1 VANNSNGLPLAKW
14 ALAAVFVAACSSDDS
29 SGMTDGG
36 HDSGLPDAH
45 APEADASHDADASTA
60 MDASTMDAAQAD
72 ASTTVDS
79 GPDEAD
85 SGAADGLRAF
95 VGAEG
100 FGTET
105 PGGRGGRVIT
115 VTTLEASGPGSLTE
129 ALRSTGPRIV
139 VFRVSGVIDLAEDI
153 DLTEEQSYLTVAGQ
167 SSPGGITIRGGGALI
182 SYHSGFHDAVFRHLR
197 FRGNGN
203 YDNLSFAEVHHI
215 VIDHCDFS
223 GAEDEAL
230 DITYAHDV
238 TVQWSTYSN
247 SGPGGQRYGWL
258 LAYAPTTNI
267 SIHHNFSA
275 HHVNRCAPHMHW
287 GDEGPPPE
295 GARIDYVN
303 NVIYDCAF
311 EKIMDV
317 SGPDSSMLIMNMI
330 GNVAI
335 AGPNTPMTDGV
346 RFTNLGTS
354 TTLFAEDNVYEP
366 DHDIFSPLYHEAQMI
381 AARHP
386 FPAITTHSATDAR
399 ERVLANVGAWPR
411 DAMNTRT
418 IADVAAGTGAL
429 GDVGDPLIEGGPA
442 APEDTDSD
450 GMPDA
455 WEEMNGL
462 NPASDADAAAD
473 RDDDGYT
480 NIEEYLDELAASL
493 LP

>member
-1 VANNSNGLPLAKW
+1 MDA
-14 ALAAVFVAACSSDDS
+14 
-29 SGMTDGG
+29 
-36 HDSGLPDAH
+36 AH
-45 APEADASHDADASTA
+45 AADAST
-60 MDASTMDAAQAD
+60 SDAARDD
-72 ASTTVDS
+72 ARTPDDS
-79 GPDEAD
+79 GPD
-85 SGAADGLRAF
+85 GADGGAPPALRAF
-95 VGAEG
+95 AGAEG

-105 PGGRGGRVIT
+105 PGGRGGRVIA
-115 VTTLEASGPGSLTE
+115 VTTLDASGPGSLTE

-167 SSPGGITIRGGGALI
+167 TSPGGITIRGGGALI
-182 SYHSGFHDAVFRHLR
+182 SYHSGIHDAVFRHLR

-275 HHVNRCAPHMHW
+275 HHVNRCAPHLHW
-287 GDEGPPPE
+287 GDDGPPPE

-311 EKIMDV
+311 EKILDV
-317 SGPDSSMLIMNMI
+317 AGPDSSMLIMNMI

-335 AGPNTPMTDGV
+335 AGPNTPATDGV
-346 RFTNLGTS
+346 RFTNLGT
-354 TTLFAEDNVYEP
+354 TTLLYDDDNVYEP
-366 DHDIFSPLYHEAQMI
+366 DHDIFSPLYHEAQV
-381 AARHP
+381 APARHP
-386 FPAITTHSATDAR
+386 FTTITTHGAAEAR
-399 ERVLANVGAWPR
+399 YRVLASAGAWPR
-411 DAMNTRT
+411 DPMNTRT
-418 IADVAAGTGAL
+418 IAEVATGTGAL
-429 GDVGDPLIEGGPA
+429 GDIDDPLIEDGPD
-442 APEDTDSD
+442 APPDADAD

-455 WEEMNGL
+455 WEELHGL
-462 NPASDADAAAD
+462 DAASAADATGD
-473 RDDDGYT
+473 LDDDGYT
-480 NIEEYLDELAASL
+480 NVEEYLDELAASIT
-493 LP
+493 P